1 VGWLAGGERELGGDL
16 TGGGGNGTGWLRMA
30 HGGGEGPSYIGALA
44 LGDDG

>member
-1 VGWLAGGERELGGDL
+1 VASASGEGTSPAVAAMARGWLG
-16 TGGGGNGTGWLRMA
+16 MA